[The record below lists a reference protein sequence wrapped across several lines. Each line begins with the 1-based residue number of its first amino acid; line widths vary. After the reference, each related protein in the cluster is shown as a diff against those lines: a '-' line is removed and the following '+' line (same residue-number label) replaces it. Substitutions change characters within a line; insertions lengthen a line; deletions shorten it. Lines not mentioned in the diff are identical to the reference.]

1 MDPRVIAEKKAH
13 ALAKIE
19 SSLDELTS
27 RFGFSTTAA
36 HDLRRVYS
44 DPGLTDLKRVEG
56 IAELVDSLTV
66 LLMTKWIEEDREDRG
81 PGTGKIKS
89 DGRPGV
95 PPDDR
100 RPGKPTEDRGRT
112 ALPRPLSS
120 VPSSSGKRK

>member
-13 ALAKIE
+13 ALARIE

-27 RFGFSTTAA
+27 RFGFSPTAA

-66 LLMTKWIEEDREDRG
+66 LLMTKWMEADREDR
-81 PGTGKIKS
+81 PKTG
-89 DGRPGV
+89 DRRPGV
-95 PPDDR
+95 PPDDK
-100 RPGKPTEDRGRT
+100 PGF
-112 ALPRPLSS
+112 ALPRPPSS
-120 VPSSSGKRK
+120 VVRQKGK